1 MRIKFAVTLDV
12 HHDPKPVLWPDTP
25 EAPVIYDV
33 SSAKIERA
41 DQWECPTCGSTRC
54 PRAYCS
60 FEDTGS
66 SAAIRASRPPTGFTK
81 WT

>member
-1 MRIKFAVTLDV
+1 MRIRFAVTLDV
-12 HHDPKPVLWPDTP
+12 QRHPKLVPVADGP
-25 EAPVIYDV
+25 EAPAIYDV